1 MPAISAFYG
10 ILIRMFFND
19 HAPPHF
25 HARYAEFEATIDI
38 GTLQVI
44 QGMLPPRALNLVQEW
59 AMMHREELLWNWRLC
74 RENARP
80 MRIEPLP

>member
-1 MPAISAFYG
+1 MPTISAFYG

-38 GTLQVI
+38 DSLSVI
-44 QGMLPPRALNLVQEW
+44 NGELPRRALDLALEW
-59 AMMHREELLWNWRLC
+59 AKIHRAELIENWRLC
-74 RENARP
+74 RENRP
-80 MRIEPLP
+80 PEKIEPLV